1 MDDREMIAR
10 LRDLRS
16 LREQRAQE
24 KVIRQHATLQRAEKK
39 RQEAVRATET
49 HVQETVAAEQTEFGA
64 LLGQAVD
71 VQDIH
76 RLQGRFQKAA
86 ADFELLRKAEEQAAA
101 AEQDCQG
108 KLTKAR
114 GEHRSR
120 MRAVA
125 KLDVLL
131 ERLAAR
137 SLPRQALLEESRDE
151 EAVSE
156 RASHIGNGKA

>member
-1 MDDREMIAR
+1 MDDRETIAR

-24 KVIRQHATLQRAEKK
+24 KVTRRYGTLKRAQKK
-39 RQEAVRATET
+39 REEALQATQK
-49 HVQETVAAEQTEFGA
+49 HVQETAVAEQSEFGS
-64 LLGQAVD
+64 LPGQAID
-71 VQDIH
+71 VHAIH

-86 ADFELLRKAEEQAAA
+86 RDLELLRKAEEQAAA
-101 AEQDCQG
+101 AEQDCQA
-108 KLTKAR
+108 KLSKAR

-131 ERLAAR
+131 ERLSSR
-137 SLPRQALLEESRDE
+137 HLPRQALIEESRDE
-151 EAVSE
+151 EAVSD
-156 RASHIGNGKA
+156 RASHGGNGKA